1 MPPRVGTGKRRVGLE
16 RMGIFSRNPKSG
28 LVGIVL
34 ALLAPSSVWSADL
47 FTVRGVSVDVT
58 AATAVAARAQAE
70 REGRRRAFTRLLA
83 RLAVSDH
90 HGRLPALSDQDVL
103 GLVKGHGVQ
112 AEKTSTVRY
121 IGDLDFAFRPAAV
134 RRLFDRFE
142 VDYAVTTSGPVLV
155 VPVRRVG
162 PVLRVWEEDNRWR
175 EAWNALPDGD
185 GLVPVMVPFGDLD
198 DMSDI
203 GPETAARGDP
213 RDLIDIASRYGADR
227 AAYAVLASA
236 DLPTTGPVE
245 FTLTVTMLD
254 ANGKETS
261 LTEGL
266 SATNAD
272 AIEDV
277 MVRAVEAVRRW
288 VQDSW
293 KSRNLVRRGV
303 LQHIT
308 VAVPISDHTAW
319 LDLTKRLNRVDALQ
333 SWQVLQLN
341 RQEARLD
348 LSTRSETTTLR
359 MALARAGLTLA
370 EGAQTWRLS
379 AGTTDPAV
387 Q

>member
-1 MPPRVGTGKRRVGLE
+1 
-16 RMGIFSRNPKSG
+16 MGIFSRNPKSG

-203 GPETAARGDP
+203 GLETAARGDP

-277 MVRAVEAVRRW
+277 MVRAVEAVRGW

-308 VAVPISDHTAW
+308 VAVPISDHAAW
-319 LDLTKRLNRVDALQ
+319 LDLTKRLNQVDALQ

>member
-34 ALLAPSSVWSADL
+34 ALLTPSSVWSADL

-162 PVLRVWEEDNRWR
+162 PVLRVWEEVT
-175 EAWNALPDGD
+175 ACS
-185 GLVPVMVPFGDLD
+185 LV
-198 DMSDI
+198 S
-203 GPETAARGDP
+203 
-213 RDLIDIASRYGADR
+213 
-227 AAYAVLASA
+227 
-236 DLPTTGPVE
+236 
-245 FTLTVTMLD
+245 
-254 ANGKETS
+254 
-261 LTEGL
+261 
-266 SATNAD
+266 
-272 AIEDV
+272 
-277 MVRAVEAVRRW
+277 
-288 VQDSW
+288 
-293 KSRNLVRRGV
+293 
-303 LQHIT
+303 
-308 VAVPISDHTAW
+308 
-319 LDLTKRLNRVDALQ
+319 
-333 SWQVLQLN
+333 
-341 RQEARLD
+341 
-348 LSTRSETTTLR
+348 
-359 MALARAGLTLA
+359 
-370 EGAQTWRLS
+370 
-379 AGTTDPAV
+379 
-387 Q
+387 